1 MILSPHF
8 FFTVDEKYVNDEFTH
23 DKDSLILII
32 NSNDGHFIE
41 HNYALNNFSK
51 TVDNACTGKIEVGVK
66 RD

>member
-1 MILSPHF
+1 M
-8 FFTVDEKYVNDEFTH
+8 NDEFTH

-51 TVDNACTGKIEVGVK
+51 TVENACTGKIEVGLE